1 MDLEYF
7 KNSRSRFLQQGENDE
22 IFKSTKEEQNHRV
35 LLENT
40 SYVTLQIS
48 MLATS
53 ALNPQKNMIINP

>member
-53 ALNPQKNMIINP
+53 ALNPQKKIW